1 MSGFQRRRA
10 TRGELE
16 QGQREMK
23 VADERMKS
31 EAESRGELP
40 IHNGPEDE
48 PEEKRK
54 GEPSP
59 PKGDKRDEHLKGT
72 PAKSSNQGSGV
83 KALQPPTTSSRS
95 SC

>member
-23 VADERMKS
+23 VADERMKC

-48 PEEKRK
+48 PEEKR
-54 GEPSP
+54 E
-59 PKGDKRDEHLKGT
+59 RGT
-72 PAKSSNQGSGV
+72 ISTERG
-83 KALQPPTTSSRS
+83 
-95 SC
+95 